1 MLDAFKAEQAALSR
15 FTEILQQEQQALVK
29 VDADQLA
36 LITNDK
42 VKQAEVLNGLATR
55 RVAALEKL
63 GVQSDRASVE
73 TWLKSQ
79 PNEMTNT
86 WNDLLSAAKIAQQLN
101 QSNGALIESQ
111 LRHNQQALNTLIG
124 AVDQSSVYG
133 PDGQASTT
141 YPTTQ
146 RTLGKG

>member
-42 VKQAEVLNGLATR
+42 VKQAEVLNGLATL

-111 LRHNQQALNTLIG
+111 LRHNQQALNTR
-124 AVDQSSVYG
+124 VSSPSHAGCVHG
-133 PDGQASTT
+133 PPGYRWCPPDDCRHS
-141 YPTTQ
+141 
-146 RTLGKG
+146 R